1 MMTAAKQ
8 WFKIVMNDYV
18 FLYDGTTPLR
28 APVQFSYE
36 YRNEYLINNSGNAK
50 PRGITAVAVNNTDL
64 TLANWTVKKNQS
76 GNIPFMSSG
85 WHGGSTVAAASGCR
99 FSHLLDS

>member
-1 MMTAAKQ
+1 MWLALGTIDDGAKQ

-36 YRNEYLINNSGNAK
+36 YRNEYLINNNNNAK
-50 PRGITAVAVNNTDL
+50 PRGITAVAVNNPEL
-64 TLANWTVKKNQS
+64 TV
-76 GNIPFMSSG
+76 GE
-85 WHGGSTVAAASGCR
+85 
-99 FSHLLDS
+99 LDGEEEPER